1 MEARCGQHLSK
12 EDPTETHCLLF
23 WLNSSTSTFSPIT
36 IFWIC
41 RVQLLPQGCGGS
53 LAQSLLHLI
62 QPSLTWSHCV
72 LFQLHYS
79 PACNSSNLSTSSI
92 FSPRAFFWIF
102 HSSLQ
107 DEDKEGSLPHQV
119 LLFTFF
125 FCWNVHSSSFCTEG
139 PWKFPF
145 PVLAGLKVPA
155 YKVKFVIK
163 FFLPGGNYQ
172 QEAVIISSDHTM
184 PHHRWRISLIS
195 LHFNFRGQ
203 DKFFLINSITLQL
216 MLARG
221 RQRRAGRPR
230 SLHRPF
236 SSSTLQSERQVVTK
250 PAASRDRSP

>member
-1 MEARCGQHLSK
+1 MEALHS
-12 EDPTETHCLLF
+12 
-23 WLNSSTSTFSPIT
+23 
-36 IFWIC
+36 
-41 RVQLLPQGCGGS
+41 
-53 LAQSLLHLI
+53 QSLLHLI
-62 QPSLTWSHCV
+62 LRVCWNQYQFNHLLLGLIVSCFSCIILLLAIPAI
-72 LFQLHYS
+72 FRLHRY
-79 PACNSSNLSTSSI
+79 
-92 FSPRAFFWIF
+92 F
-102 HSSLQ
+102 HISLQ
-107 DEDKEGSLPHQV
+107 DEDKKGSLPHQV

-163 FFLPGGNYQ
+163 IFLPGGNYH

-195 LHFNFRGQ
+195 LHFNFWGQ
-203 DKFFLINSITLQL
+203 DKIFLINSITLQL

-250 PAASRDRSP
+250 PAVRHGTDLLK